1 MLERAIKEVASSIYT
16 PLDREQALALAPI
29 LATINA
35 NVNSALWQHNSQRK
49 PGLTPS
55 QP

>member
-16 PLDREQALALAPI
+16 PLDRAQALALAPI

-35 NVNSALWQHNSQRK
+35 NVNSALWQHNSQRN